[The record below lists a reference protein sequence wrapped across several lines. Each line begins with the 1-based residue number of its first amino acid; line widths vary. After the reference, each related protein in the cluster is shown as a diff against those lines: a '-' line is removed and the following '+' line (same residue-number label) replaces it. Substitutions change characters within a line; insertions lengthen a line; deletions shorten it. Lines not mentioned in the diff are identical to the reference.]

1 MAKRNATS
9 HDTGQLSLIPTRSDI
24 SSFDN
29 FLLEE
34 GSANTELVNVLQGMA
49 EQGMPS
55 PYFLHGLSGSGK
67 THLLSATM
75 RALQE
80 QQQKRIFYF
89 DLRNSAI
96 SPELIINLE
105 QPSFVC
111 VDNLDAWAGD
121 DACEQALFSIV
132 ERAKQ
137 NNWSLLIAANDKPN
151 ELGINLADLVSRLG
165 SGVVYRLSRLDEETT
180 FAAIQLRAKERGLI
194 IQDDAIRYLLTHY
207 ARDNKTLFATIDRL
221 DKASL
226 VAKRKV
232 TVRFLQQVLN
242 D

>member
-1 MAKRNATS
+1 MSNNDAKL
-9 HDTGQLSLIPTRSDI
+9 HDTGQLSLIPTKSDV

-29 FLLEE
+29 FLSEQSV
-34 GSANTELVNVLQGMA
+34 GNTELVDLLKKMV
-49 EQGMPS
+49 EQGLPS
-55 PYFLHGLSGSGK
+55 PYFLYGISGSGK

-80 QQQKRIFYF
+80 RQVGSVFYF
-89 DLRNSAI
+89 DLRNPAI
-96 SPELIINLE
+96 SPEFISNLE
-105 QPSFVC
+105 RPNFVC
-111 VDNLDAWAGD
+111 IDNIDAWAGD
-121 DACEQALFSIV
+121 VVSEQALFSIV

-137 NNWSLLIAANDKPN
+137 NAWPILISAIHKPN
-151 ELGINLADLVSRLG
+151 EIGINLADLVSRLS
-165 SGVVYRLSRLDEETT
+165 SGVVYGLSQLDDETT
-180 FAAIQLRAKERGLI
+180 FAAIQLRAKERGLV

-242 D
+242 G